1 MSEGIEVS
9 ERDVAKWG
17 FAKLG
22 LGKIEGNE
30 GGVSRKIAMRRE
42 S

>member
-1 MSEGIEVS
+1 MSEEIEVS
-9 ERDVAKWG
+9 ECDVVKWG

-22 LGKIEGNE
+22 VGKIEGNE
-30 GGVSRKIAMRRE
+30 GGVSQKIAMRRE